1 MTRLA
6 GVIWK
11 EGMHLSQHHFQA
23 QRRYFEN
30 SIHFTLSCL
39 AFAPYGIGAA
49 EFDADALRNG
59 TVRLVHAHGILADG
73 SAFLIADGDAGP
85 APLALGERFSPV
97 RDGHVVLLALPAYR
111 PDGANCGPDGRYA
124 PEQVTVLDETFGRDE
139 RSVLVGRLTH
149 RLLLDTE
156 CEGVSLDAPPGGAG
170 YVSLPVARVR
180 RDGAG
185 GYVYDDAFVPPS
197 LTIGA
202 SRHLLLLL
210 GRLVDV
216 LGAKRDALV
225 AERGA
230 EGAAGELG
238 PGETGAFWLA
248 HTVNAALPSLRHL
261 LAVRHVHPERLYEE
275 LARLAGALCTF
286 ALDAHP
292 DSLPKYDHERL
303 GECFDAL
310 DRHIRAHLELVRPT
324 RAIRVALRPGA
335 PYLHVGQI
343 TDGRA
348 LGRGQWLL
356 GVRAELPLGAVLDR
370 VPRLVKVCSGRFVV
384 ELVNRAMPGMAL
396 THVPAPPPAAAPRP
410 GLQYFAIDPAS
421 PYWRHVQTT
430 SEVGVYVPDEL
441 PAVELDLV
449 MLPA

>member
-11 EGMHLSQHHFQA
+11 EGMHLSQHHFQV
-23 QRRYFEN
+23 QRRYFE
-30 SIHFTLSCL
+30 SSMHFALSHL
-39 AFAPYGIGAA
+39 AFAPFGIGAVGL
-49 EFDADALRNG
+49 DVDALRNG
-59 TVRLVHAHGILADG
+59 TVRLVHARGILPDG

-111 PDGANCGPDGRYA
+111 SDGANCAPDGRYA
-124 PEQVTVLDETFGRDE
+124 PEQVAVLDEIFGRDE
-139 RSVLVGRLTH
+139 RPVLVGRQNH

-156 CEGVSLDAPPGGAG
+156 YEAAALDAPPGGAG
-170 YVSLPVARVR
+170 WVTLPVARIR

-185 GYVYDDAFVPPS
+185 GYVYDDTFVPPS

-202 SRHLLLLL
+202 SAHLMLLLR
-210 GRLVDV
+210 RLVDV
-216 LGAKRDALV
+216 LGAKRDALA
-225 AERGA
+225 AERGPGSA
-230 EGAAGELG
+230 PGELG
-238 PGETGAFWLA
+238 PGETSAFWLA
-248 HTVNAALPSLRHL
+248 HTVNASLPSLRHL
-261 LAVRHVHPERLYEE
+261 LTVRHVHPERLYVE

-292 DSLPKYDHERL
+292 DSLPPYEHERL

-324 RAIRVALRPGA
+324 RAIRIALEQRA
-335 PYLHVGQI
+335 PHLHVGQI

-348 LGRGQWLL
+348 LGRGRWLL
-356 GVRAELPLGAVLDR
+356 GVRADVPSGALLER
-370 VPRLVKVCSGRFVV
+370 VPRLVKVCSGRFVI

-396 THVPAPPPAAAPRP
+396 AHVPAPPPAAAPRA
-410 GLQYFAIDPAS
+410 GLQYFALDPAS
-421 PYWRHVQTT
+421 PYWRHVQST

-449 MLPA
+449 MLPS